1 MGLPNLSRAGW
12 YYYAAVV
19 ITGGAA
25 LVWAGLDLAS
35 HSALLDKNLAF
46 LLAFTVLSVF
56 ATVQVPAL
64 PITLSVAEVF
74 FFMILLLYG
83 AGAGTLAVA
92 VEALVVWWRFLRRG
106 SLGFKIVFTLC
117 ANCLAMA
124 VGGALFFF
132 SAGVA
137 PLASGDFEQD
147 QVAKLIL
154 PLLMLALVYFFV
166 SSWLVAFA
174 VAFERRSSAVSI
186 WRQNFA
192 ALSLNYLGAASLA
205 LLFVVYVP
213 LANPVFLLVIGPPIL
228 LLYFTYATTIKRVE
242 DAKRHLESLNSLYL
256 ATIETLATAIDAK
269 DQVTHGHIRRVQ
281 HYAVALAKA
290 VGVTD
295 EPQIRAIEAA
305 SLLHDMGKLAVPDY
319 ILNKP
324 GPLTPTEFDRMK
336 THASVGADILS
347 SIQFPY
353 PVVPVVRHHH
363 ESWDG
368 TGYPDGLKGEGIP
381 IGARILSVVDCFD
394 ALTSD
399 RPYRPRLSNEA
410 AVEIIRER
418 RGTMYDPLVV
428 DKFEEVR
435 QQIAVEEPAVQPRQ
449 GPLAAITQAAASST
463 ADAPVLA
470 RFDEIS
476 ASSEEMLTLY
486 EIARAVSGPFSF
498 DDAAEIVAR
507 HLRRLIPATYCVFYT
522 YEADGD
528 ELVSAYASGDSG
540 RMFAGL
546 RIAMG
551 QRLTGWVG
559 ANRQTILNSD
569 PVLDLGESARAMQP
583 PLKSALSTALVSD
596 TALVGVLTLYS
607 SAKNAFNED
616 HRRII
621 EAVSRQVSGTL
632 RNAIH
637 FEERKKS
644 SLRDDLTGLPSIER
658 LWNITA
664 SLGEPGT
671 ADAEGAAVILVD
683 VDRLHDINQR
693 FGRSVGDDV
702 LARVAATIHRSLEG
716 SELLFRN
723 PGDEF
728 VVFLARADRA
738 HAERRAGAIRRAVL
752 EAEIANPLGTT
763 PVSVSVAVASVPADG
778 KSIDIALGAAQGRLH
793 GRHTPPE
800 PGSIH

>member
-1 MGLPNLSRAGW
+1 MGAPTLSRTGW
-12 YYYAAVV
+12 IYYAAVV
-19 ITGGAA
+19 GAGILA
-25 LVWAGLDLAS
+25 LYWAVLDLTDWS
-35 HSALLDKNLAF
+35 PLLDRGLV
-46 LLAFTVLSVF
+46 LLAVLTGLSVF
-56 ATVQVPAL
+56 ATVRVPGL
-64 PITLSVAEVF
+64 PVYLSVAEAF
-74 FFMILLLYG
+74 FFMIVMLYG
-83 AGAGTLAVA
+83 AGAGTVAVA
-92 VEALVVWWRFLRRG
+92 LEALVHGWRSLRRG
-106 SLGFKIVFTLC
+106 NPSVKFVFTLC
-117 ANCLAMA
+117 ANSLAMA
-124 VGGALFFF
+124 IAGWLFF
-132 SAGVA
+132 AMA
-137 PLASGDFEQD
+137 DTEPLAAGTYSRTEITG
-147 QVAKLIL
+147 LIL
-154 PLLMLALVYFFV
+154 PALTVALVYFFV
-166 SSWLVAFA
+166 TSWLIATA
-174 VAFERRSSAVSI
+174 IGFERRERSARI
-186 WRQNFA
+186 WRDNFA
-192 ALSLNYLGAASLA
+192 WLSLNHLGAASLA

-213 LANPVFLLVIGPPIL
+213 LEQPVFLLIVGPPVL
-228 LLYFTYATTIKRVE
+228 LLYVTYATTTKRVE
-242 DAKRHLESLNSLYL
+242 DARKHLESLNSLYL

-281 HYAVALAKA
+281 QYAVALAKA

-295 EPQIRAIEAA
+295 ELQIRAIEAA

-353 PVVPVVRHHH
+353 PVVPIVRHHH
-363 ESWDG
+363 ENWDG
-368 TGYPDGLKGEGIP
+368 TGYPDGVKGEGIP
-381 IGARILSVVDCFD
+381 IGARVLSVVDCFD

-399 RPYRPRLSNEA
+399 RPYRPRLSDEA

-418 RGTMYDPLVV
+418 RGTMYDPVVV

-435 QQIAVEEPAVQPRQ
+435 LQIAVEEPGVQPRQ
-449 GPLAAITQAAASST
+449 GPLAAITQAAASASDT
-463 ADAPVLA
+463 PVQA

-507 HLRRLIPATYCVFYT
+507 HLRRLIPATYCVFYR
-522 YEADGD
+522 YEAGGD
-528 ELVSAYASGDSG
+528 ELVSAYASGDSA
-540 RMFAGL
+540 RVFAGL

-569 PVLDLGESARAMQP
+569 PVLDLGESARAMRP

-632 RNAIH
+632 RNALH
-637 FEERKKS
+637 FEDRKRS
-644 SLRDDLTGLPSIER
+644 TLRDELTGLPSIER
-658 LWNITA
+658 LWNITS
-664 SLGEPGT
+664 SLGERGP
-671 ADAEGAAVILVD
+671 AEAEGAAIILVD
-683 VDRLHDINQR
+683 VDRLHQINQR
-693 FGRSVGDDV
+693 FGRSGGDDV

-738 HAERRAGAIRRAVL
+738 HAERRAGAIRRAVA
-752 EAEIANPLGTT
+752 EAEIASPLGTT